1 MNDLRQVLS
10 TPEGRRFLWRLMGQC
25 GVQAS
30 VVRDGLNASAYY
42 RSGQQDIGH
51 FIQAEIVEA
60 NESAYLT
67 MQKESWAMNR
77 KDVLEEE
84 AETEARKK
92 ADDDQGK
99 GEL

>member
-1 MNDLRQVLS
+1 M
-10 TPEGRRFLWRLMGQC
+10 WRLMGQC

-60 NESAYLT
+60 NEGAYLT

-77 KDVLEEE
+77 KDALEEDAE
-84 AETEARKK
+84 AEARTKVEE
-92 ADDDQGK
+92 DQGK
-99 GEL
+99 GDL